1 MIGLVVDEVAAQKE
15 RMTLGE
21 RQTETKTFGE
31 VVDFDKRLENQLLS
45 LVGQAW
51 THILNNEEKD
61 VVVFMDKDYEHKL
74 MGIHPCDNTATV
86 YVNCRD
92 VAKLIKEH
100 GNELH
105 FVKM

>member
-31 VVDFDKRLENQLLS
+31 VVDFDKRLVNKLLS

-51 THILNNEEKD
+51 THILNNEENMD
-61 VVVFMDKDYEHKL
+61 VVL
-74 MGIHPCDNTATV
+74 SIMGS
-86 YVNCRD
+86 
-92 VAKLIKEH
+92 LS
-100 GNELH
+100 LH
-105 FVKM
+105 SDREYQSANLETP